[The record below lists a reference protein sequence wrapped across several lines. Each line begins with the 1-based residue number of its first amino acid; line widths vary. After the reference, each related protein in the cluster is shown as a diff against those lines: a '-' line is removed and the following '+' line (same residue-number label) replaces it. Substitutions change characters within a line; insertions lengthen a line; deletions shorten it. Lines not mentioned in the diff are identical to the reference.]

1 MNDFVILLTLGIFSL
16 SQAEESQVVKE
27 FSTGYDRFSAGVY
40 RELLKTNSGN
50 FLVCPLSVDIVLA
63 LTDRGAKG
71 QTAKEIS
78 ETLGLPDSFEKV
90 NEIFTTVALSL
101 QSNDKYEL
109 SSANKVYVKEGFEI
123 CNNFKSTA
131 VDVFKAEI
139 QNIDFE
145 KNVEAANEI
154 NKWVEDKTH
163 EKIKDLISPG
173 FLNKLTRSVLV
184 NAIYFRGNW
193 TQPFDEKATQKRPFY
208 LNANKDIDTDMMLS
222 YGHYY
227 NYYESSKLNTKF
239 LELPYEGE
247 DISLHIVLPNERDG
261 LAALEGKIE
270 DVLIPPNYQ
279 SEEVNV
285 ELPKFKIESSIEF
298 KPILKTL
305 GIKLAFQD
313 EADFSGIG
321 AKRESLTISNVIQ
334 KAFIEVEEKGT
345 TAAAASAVIVEEA
358 ELLEVSPIP
367 PKEFYANHPFIF
379 YLRLNK
385 LGLNLFIGTYK
396 SPQN

>member
-1 MNDFVILLTLGIFSL
+1 MKFFVALLTLGIFSL
-16 SQAEESQVVKE
+16 TQAEESQVLKE
-27 FSTGYDRFSAGVY
+27 FSTGYNRFSAGVY

-63 LTDRGAKG
+63 LVDSGAKG

-90 NEIFTTVALSL
+90 NEIFTTLAPSL

-123 CNNFKSTA
+123 SNNFKSTA
-131 VDVFKAEI
+131 VDVFKAAI

-145 KNVEAANEI
+145 ESVEAANEI

-163 EKIKDLISPG
+163 EKIKNLISPDY
-173 FLNKLTRSVLV
+173 LNELTRCVLV

-193 TQPFDEKATQKRPFY
+193 SLPFDEKFTQKRPFY
-208 LNANKDIDTDMMLS
+208 LNANNNIDTDMMLS
-222 YGHYY
+222 YGNYY
-227 NYYESSKLNTKF
+227 NYYESSELDAKF

-247 DISLHIVLPNERDG
+247 DLSLHIVLPNERDG

-270 DVLIPPNYQ
+270 DVLIPPKYK

-285 ELPKFKIESSIEF
+285 GLPRFKIESFIEF

-305 GIKLAFQD
+305 GIKLAFED

-321 AKRESLTISNVIQ
+321 ANQENLTISNAIQ

-345 TAAAASAVIVEEA
+345 TAAAASAVIVA
-358 ELLEVSPIP
+358 VSAQINPIV
-367 PKEFYANHPFIF
+367 PKKFYAEHPFIF

-385 LGLNLFIGTYK
+385 LGLNLFVGTYK